1 VTASVVVTGA
11 RGFIGREVV
20 RQLRSSGSD
29 VIEVH
34 HAWGDAAELDRF
46 VGDAIIDS
54 CIHLGWYAEPSDYL
68 INVRRN
74 LQSLESSCVLV
85 EWLEARGASHLVV
98 AGSCAEYRESATAH
112 DERDCPGPW
121 STYGAAKVAL
131 WYLLGSSFRPSGL
144 TVAWARIF
152 NVTGPGEHPDR
163 LMPYVA
169 RRVSEGHRVPLSP
182 GAQVRDYLDVED
194 VASALIALSRN
205 RADGTFNVCSGVGV
219 SLRSLLVLVAEGL
232 GAAELLDFGARPY
245 GQHDAMSVVGTNS
258 ALQQATGWTPSF
270 DVVAIAT
277 RVVEQWRS
285 DSGE

>member
-1 VTASVVVTGA
+1 MTAIIVTGA

-20 RQLRSSGSD
+20 RQLRSAGAN
-29 VIEVH
+29 VIEVR
-34 HAWGDAAELDRF
+34 HAWDEIAQLDRLA
-46 VGDAIIDS
+46 GDDAVDS
-54 CIHLGWYAEPSDYL
+54 CIHLGWYAEPADYL
-68 INVRRN
+68 TNVQGN
-74 LQSLESSCVLV
+74 LRSLESSCVLV

-131 WYLLGSSFRPSGL
+131 WYLLGSSFRPAGL

-194 VASALIALSRN
+194 VASALIALSTN
-205 RADGTFNVCSGVGV
+205 RADGTFNVCSGVEV
-219 SLRSLLVLVAEGL
+219 SLRDLLLLVAERL
-232 GAAELLDFGARPY
+232 GGAELLDFGARPY
-245 GQHDAMSVVGTNS
+245 GEHDAMSVVGANN
-258 ALQQATGWTPSF
+258 ALRRATGWIPSF
-270 DVVAIAT
+270 DVPTIAARVAGQSTAP
-277 RVVEQWRS
+277 E
-285 DSGE
+285 EE